1 MTQFLSPE
9 FGYWLQQALNAITLA
24 SFYIPLAVAYA
35 LVQGITNKVFL
46 SFGDFAM
53 YAAFASIYAALA
65 AQVMGQ
71 DSLVVLLAS
80 LVSAM
85 LCAAALGRFAATHVF
100 APLIKTSSQA
110 FMIASIGVSIALQ
123 EVMRLQSGNRD
134 LWIAPFF
141 DGANLQIHGGA
152 FPVQIGAMQAVAIAF
167 SLSACGL
174 IVFVM
179 KYTAA
184 GRLWM
189 ACSQSE
195 KLAGLCGVDTLNVL
209 QWSCVGS
216 AALASVSGWIV
227 AVAYGGVTFSMGL
240 MLGFKAMFAT
250 VIGGFGTLRGA
261 FIGGLFLAAVETLWT
276 AAFPLAYRDVGVFGL
291 IILILTLRPEGL
303 FGSATRRESED

>member
-1 MTQFLSPE
+1 MSEFLSRD
-9 FGYWLQQALNAITLA
+9 FGYWLQQALNALTLA

-35 LVQGITNKVFL
+35 LVQGITNKIFL

-65 AQVMGQ
+65 GQVMGQ

-80 LVSAM
+80 VVTAV

-110 FMIASIGVSIALQ
+110 FMIASIGISVALQ

-134 LWIAPFF
+134 LWIAPFY
-141 DGANLQIHGGA
+141 DGAYLQIHRGA
-152 FPVQIGAMQAVAIAF
+152 FPVQLGAMQAISIAF
-167 SLSACGL
+167 SLTACGL
-174 IVFVM
+174 IVLVM

-195 KLAGLCGVDTLNVL
+195 KLAKLCGVNTANVL

-216 AALASVSGWIV
+216 AALASVSGCIV
-227 AVAYGGVTFSMGL
+227 AVVYGGVSFSMGL

-261 FIGGLFLAAVETLWT
+261 FAGGLFLAAVETLWT
-276 AAFPLAYRDVGVFGL
+276 AVFPSAYRDVGVFGL
-291 IILILTLRPEGL
+291 IILILTLRPEGI